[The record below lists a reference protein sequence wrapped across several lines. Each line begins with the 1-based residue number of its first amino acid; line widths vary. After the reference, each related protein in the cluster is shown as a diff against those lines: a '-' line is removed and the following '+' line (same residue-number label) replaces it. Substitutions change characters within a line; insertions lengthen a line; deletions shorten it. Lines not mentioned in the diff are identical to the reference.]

1 MKKSFLFITVI
12 AAMILGVFIGW
23 YSGHFTTNVEKAERK
38 PLYWMDS
45 MDPQTRYPGPGKARM
60 GMELSP
66 VYPEETKA
74 TETPGTIHI
83 SPAIVNNLGV
93 RTVLASKGTLKRGIE
108 TVGYVEPNEN
118 KISHINSYAEGW
130 IEKLLVKTLE
140 EPVKKGQLLFQLYSP
155 MLVNAQEEYLIA
167 LESKNKYLIDASYKK
182 LLAFRISDQQ
192 IQQLKQTRKVNQL
205 INIYAP
211 QNGILSKLNVR
222 EGAHVTPQT
231 EIMSLVDL
239 TSIWMDAQIYEEQA
253 NWVKVGGAAEARLP
267 AFPDKMWKGEV
278 DYVYPQVDPK
288 TRTVKARFRFDNP
301 DVILKPNMYTY
312 IKLLTEIKPNVLTIP
327 IEALI
332 RTSKGDHV
340 IISLG
345 QGRFDVR
352 SVATGIESGD
362 QVEILSGL
370 NPGEQV
376 VISGQF
382 LIDSEANLKA
392 SFQRLETQKVDND
405 PSLNKKPNII
415 IGHGTIEAIDL
426 EKHQLTIK
434 HDLIKEINWPAM
446 TMAFDVAEKVDLRQ
460 WQEGTIIN
468 FQLEKDKANQMEIIH
483 IEKANNEKGT

>member
-1 MKKSFLFITVI
+1 MKKSFLLITVT
-12 AAMILGVFIGW
+12 ATVILGVFIGW
-23 YSGHFTTNVEKAERK
+23 YSGHFTANVEKAEKK
-38 PLYWMDS
+38 PLYWI
-45 MDPQTRYPGPGKARM
+45 DPMEPQIHHRDPGKSPM
-60 GMELSP
+60 GMELVP
-66 VYPEETKA
+66 VYAEETKGSEA
-74 TETPGTIHI
+74 PGVVYI
-83 SPAIVNNLGV
+83 SPAVVNNLGV
-93 RTVLASKGTLKRGIE
+93 RTVIVHKGALSRNIE
-108 TVGYVEPNEN
+108 TVGYITPNEN

-140 EPVKKGQLLFQLYSP
+140 DPVKKGQLLLQLYSP

-167 LESKNKYLIDASYKK
+167 LESKNQYLIDASYKK

-192 IQQLKQTRKVNQL
+192 IQQLKQTRKANQFVNV
-205 INIYAP
+205 YAL
-211 QNGILSKLNVR
+211 QDGIISKLNVR
-222 EGAHVTPQT
+222 EGAHVMPQT

-239 TSIWMDAQIYEEQA
+239 TSIWMDAQIYEDQA
-253 NWVKVGGAAEARLP
+253 NWVKVGGVAEARLP
-267 AFPDKMWKGEV
+267 AFPDKVWKGEV

-392 SFQRLETQKVDND
+392 SFQRLEGQKGSGSETQK
-405 PSLNKKPNII
+405 K
-415 IGHGTIEAIDL
+415 
-426 EKHQLTIK
+426 
-434 HDLIKEINWPAM
+434 
-446 TMAFDVAEKVDLRQ
+446 
-460 WQEGTIIN
+460 
-468 FQLEKDKANQMEIIH
+468 
-483 IEKANNEKGT
+483 